1 MSTDRRIENQAP
13 NAVQYQVKGSSLR
26 TKFDFVKARFGE
38 AAARDLATE
47 FAADIGVVP
56 LDSKWYPFA
65 LFQRLLA
72 AIVDRFFDGD
82 TARLVEV
89 GEDSASRS
97 LSSTYSAFAL
107 RDFPQ
112 FLERIA
118 SLHSRFYNLGTMTVR
133 RGAAATSCEIVL
145 SGAPSYPLE
154 DLLVAQG
161 FYVGAAKHF
170 GLANVRCSRRSDGRS
185 ATFTLSWDAARV

>member
-1 MSTDRRIENQAP
+1 MSASLPLE
-13 NAVQYQVKGSSLR
+13 YLVKGSSLR
-26 TKFDFVKARFGE
+26 TKFDFVRAHFGDD
-38 AAARDLATE
+38 AARNLAVE
-47 FAADIGVVP
+47 FAAEIGVVP
-56 LDSKWYPFA
+56 LDSKWYPFDT
-65 LFQRLLA
+65 FVRLLQ
-72 AIVDRFFDGD
+72 AIVGRYFGGE
-82 TARLVEV
+82 TERLLEV

-118 SLHSRFYNLGTMTVR
+118 SLHGRFYNQGSMAVR
-133 RGAAATSCEIVL
+133 RANGGNSCEIVL
-145 SGAPSYPLE
+145 SQAPSYPLE

-170 GLANVRCSRRSDGRS
+170 GLENVRCRRSVAGRI
-185 ATFTLSWDAARV
+185 ATFRLEWGAGRV